1 MKTVRN
7 ILLAQLGAALGLAAI
22 VWIGLGSERAIPTL
36 LGGLIGVV
44 PNAFLAA
51 RLMSPRA
58 GSSAKSLLRAGWIG
72 EAGKLAIAAV
82 MFAAVFV
89 TLRPLHPG
97 FLFAGYITA
106 LVALPVGLLFDGE
119 KRTDAEGGR

>member
-1 MKTVRN
+1 MRTIRN
-7 ILLAQLGAALGLAAI
+7 ILLAQLLTGLVLAAI
-22 VWIGLGSERAIPTL
+22 VWIWLGSERAVPTL

-58 GSSAKSLLRAGWIG
+58 ASSAQSLLKAGWIG
-72 EAGKLAIAAV
+72 EAGKIASAAV

-89 TLRPLHPG
+89 TLRPLHPE
-97 FLFAGYITA
+97 FLFAGYIAT
-106 LVALPVGLLFDGE
+106 LVALPVAALFD
-119 KRTDAEGGR
+119 KGR

>member
-1 MKTVRN
+1 M
-7 ILLAQLGAALGLAAI
+7 
-22 VWIGLGSERAIPTL
+22 GSDLAIPTL

-58 GSSAKSLLRAGWIG
+58 GSSAQSLLRAGWLG
-72 EAGKLAIAAV
+72 EVGKIVIAAV
-82 MFAAVFV
+82 MFAAVFA

-97 FLFAGYITA
+97 FLFAGYIAT
-106 LVALPVGLLFDGE
+106 LLALPVGLLFE
-119 KRTDAEGGR
+119 RGR

>member
-7 ILLAQLGAALGLAAI
+7 ILLAQFSTGLVLAAI
-22 VWIGLGSERAIPTL
+22 VWIALGSERAVPTL

-58 GSSAKSLLRAGWIG
+58 GSSAQSLLRAGWIG
-72 EAGKLAIAAV
+72 EAGKLAIAAA
-82 MFAAVFV
+82 MFAAVFATV
-89 TLRPLHPG
+89 RPLHPE
-97 FLFAGYITA
+97 FLFAGYIAT
-106 LVALPVGLLFDGE
+106 LLALPAAVLFD
-119 KRTDAEGGR
+119 RGR

>member
-1 MKTVRN
+1 MTTVRN
-7 ILLAQLGAALGLAAI
+7 ILLAQLAVALALAGI
-22 VWIGLGSERAIPTL
+22 VWFWLGSERAIPTL

-58 GSSAKSLLRAGWIG
+58 GRSAKSLLAAGWIG
-72 EAGKLAIAAV
+72 EVGKLAIAAV
-82 MFAAVFV
+82 MFAAVFA

-97 FLFAGYITA
+97 FLFAGYIAT
-106 LVALPVGLLFDGE
+106 LLALPVGLLFD
-119 KRTDAEGGR
+119 KGR

>member
-1 MKTVRN
+1 MRTVRN
-7 ILLAQLGAALGLAAI
+7 ILLAQLGVAVALAAM
-22 VWIGLGSERAIPTL
+22 VWIWLGSDRAVPTL

-58 GSSAKSLLRAGWIG
+58 AGSAKSLLRAGWIG
-72 EAGKLAIAAV
+72 EAGKIAIAAV

-89 TLRPLHPG
+89 TLRPLHPE
-97 FLFAGYITA
+97 FLFAGYIAT
-106 LVALPVGLLFDGE
+106 LVALPVAALFD
-119 KRTDAEGGR
+119 KGR

>member
-1 MKTVRN
+1 MRTVRN
-7 ILLAQLGAALGLAAI
+7 ILLAQLA
-22 VWIGLGSERAIPTL
+22 IGLVLATAVWAWLGTGRAIPTL

-58 GSSAKSLLRAGWIG
+58 ASSAQSLLRAGWIG
-72 EAGKLAIAAV
+72 EIGKIAIAAV

-89 TLRPLHPG
+89 TLKPLHPE
-97 FLFAGYITA
+97 FLFAGYIATI
-106 LVALPVGLLFDGE
+106 LALPLGLLFE
-119 KRTDAEGGR
+119 RGR